1 MMQMDA
7 KVLTTEKVAR
17 ILGVPEWRVVRFAQI
32 KKYGIT
38 PAYGQA
44 SGSGSRRLYNVENVC
59 EMALASWLTEA
70 GLRIEVIARVLTQ
83 VRNQGGLARYLD
95 ENWEQETLHT
105 YLAIVRKPKGKPT
118 SKVMSQDA
126 VFIRDWEWLGKTL
139 AQEFF
144 SSALV
149 IDIGRRFW
157 ILSRV
162 TAWKE

>member
-1 MMQMDA
+1 MDA
-7 KVLTTEKVAR
+7 KVFTTEKVAR
-17 ILGVPEWRVVRFAQI
+17 ILGVPEWRVVRFAQT

-95 ENWEQETLHT
+95 EDWERETLHT
-105 YLAIVRKPKGKPT
+105 YLAIVRKPMRQPKGKAT
-118 SKVMSQDA
+118 QDA
-126 VFIRDWEWLGKTL
+126 VFIHDWEWLGKTL
-139 AQEFF
+139 EKELF
-144 SSALV
+144 SSALI

-157 ILSRV
+157 WLSRMS
-162 TAWKE
+162 AWEN

>member
-1 MMQMDA
+1 MDA
-7 KVLTTEKVAR
+7 KVFTTEKVAR

-44 SGSGSRRLYNVENVC
+44 AGSGSRRLYNVENVC

-95 ENWEQETLHT
+95 EKWEQETLHT

-118 SKVMSQDA
+118 SKVMGQDA
-126 VFIRDWEWLGKTL
+126 VFIHDWEWLGNTL
-139 AQEFF
+139 EKDFF
-144 SSALV
+144 SSAL
-149 IDIGRRFW
+149 IIGIGRRFRM
-157 ILSRV
+157 LSRN
-162 TAWKE
+162 TAWED